1 MSDPFARE
9 ARDDIRRLS
18 DGLVSLEVEG
28 ADRETVDELFR
39 RAHSL
44 KGTFGMEGHDR
55 ASELA
60 HALED
65 LLDAVRSGEAA
76 PEDEVIDAGLAAV
89 DRLETMVDDVA
100 RSGSAQ
106 TDPSETIQ
114 RLRTAVEDAP
124 SGSALPASRESTDD
138 PSGVTFTGAD
148 GPSLNPDPAT
158 DDGVAFEQSAGDA
171 PSETEPEPAGVGFG
185 GAEPEPD
192 SESESDPDAGGMSA
206 EEALDAASEF
216 DDLDALIE
224 DLDGDDDTFDDLEG
238 GGAFGGGDE
247 TPEPAGDAGTEPT
260 SVATDAGERAPSAV
274 GTAAGVGGDDEFA
287 EVKAEVEDGATSVDE
302 LQSEIDAVSFG
313 EFDDDD
319 EMSIGD
325 LVGLAADDDGSVAT
339 DEDAPPAGVEGSAQT
354 EPEPE
359 PEPDTTEPVES
370 ETAVQ
375 AEPEPEP
382 EIDELV
388 GDEFGSAFDEPETE
402 PEPMDDPD
410 PDGDGERALREVL
423 DAMGAADASAGSQMS
438 EPQTEEQA
446 SDTPA
451 GSEPGSETEAGPDPG
466 SEFRRDSGLAEFE
479 SRFDGA
485 FDREETTVRPSEA
498 ASTFEGSSLQTERFR
513 VERGGVGLAA
523 ERRPDEVQSL
533 TVDVEYADELL
544 SLAEELSVDLQRLR
558 TVDAPTGGRE
568 AALDD
573 LTDVA
578 RRVQRTVMDIRLMPL
593 RTATAGL
600 QRVVRDVARETGT
613 EARFTA
619 SGEDVKLDRSII
631 SRIGDPIVHMVRNAV
646 DHGIESP
653 AERRAAGKPETGTVE
668 LRAQRTGEN
677 VVIEVAD
684 DGAGVDADAVRERAV
699 AEGVVE
705 ADEARAMAD
714 AEAYDL
720 LFHPGLSTSEEVTET
735 SGRGVG
741 MDVVRDAAQA
751 LNGSAEVESE
761 PGEGTLVR
769 LTIPASVA
777 MAEVVFVE
785 AGGEQFGL
793 PRDAV
798 EHVGRTGG
806 SALGR
811 EGGLLAAETD
821 GRQVDL
827 AAALGAGETGSDAA
841 EVRARTQDGV
851 VALRCDRVLDTREVV
866 ITPYDDLLSDVE
878 VVSGTTAAADGRLV
892 NIVDVEGL

>member
-9 ARDDIRRLS
+9 ARDDIQRLS

-44 KGTFGMEGHDR
+44 KGTFGMEGHNR

-76 PEDEVIDAGLAAV
+76 PEDEMIDAGLAAV
-89 DRLETMVDDVA
+89 DRLETMVDDIA
-100 RSGSAQ
+100 QSGSAQ
-106 TDPSETIQ
+106 ADPSETVQ
-114 RLRTAVEDAP
+114 RLRAAVEHAP
-124 SGSALPASRESTDD
+124 RGSTLPESRESTDD
-138 PSGVTFTGAD
+138 SGGVTFTGVD
-148 GPSLNPDPAT
+148 GPSLDPDPAT
-158 DDGVAFEQSAGDA
+158 DDSVRFEQSAGDDA
-171 PSETEPEPAGVGFG
+171 PSETEPEPAGVEFE
-185 GAEPEPD
+185 EPEPKSD
-192 SESESDPDAGGMSA
+192 SESESGAGGMSA
-206 EEALDAASEF
+206 EEALEAASEF
-216 DDLDALIE
+216 DDLDTLIE
-224 DLDGDDDTFDDLEG
+224 DLDGDDDAFDDLEG

-247 TPEPAGDAGTEPT
+247 TPEPAGDAGTEPA
-260 SVATDAGERAPSAV
+260 SAATDAGGRASSAV

-287 EVKAEVEDGATSVDE
+287 EVKAEVDDGVASVDE

-319 EMSIGD
+319 EMSIDD

-339 DEDAPPAGVEGSAQT
+339 GEDAGPAGVEASVQA
-354 EPEPE
+354 EPEPGAE
-359 PEPDTTEPVES
+359 PTPNTTEPVES
-370 ETAVQ
+370 EAN
-375 AEPEPEP
+375 AEPEPGAGP

-402 PEPMDDPD
+402 PEPADDPD
-410 PDGDGERALREVL
+410 PDGERALREVL
-423 DAMGAADASAGSQMS
+423 DAMGATDASAGSQVS
-438 EPQTEEQA
+438 DPQAEERA
-446 SDTPA
+446 SDAPVESGPEPEVET
-451 GSEPGSETEAGPDPG
+451 GSDPE

-485 FDREETTVRPSEA
+485 FDHEETTVRPSEA
-498 ASTFEGSSLQTERFR
+498 ASTIEDSPLQTERFR
-513 VERGGVGLAA
+513 VERAGVGLAA

-578 RRVQRTVMDIRLMPL
+578 RRIQRTVMDIRLMPL

-600 QRVVRDVARETGT
+600 QRVVRDVARETET

-720 LFHPGLSTSEEVTET
+720 LFQPGLSTSEEVTET

-769 LTIPASVA
+769 LMVPASVA

-793 PRDAV
+793 PRDVV
-798 EHVGRTGG
+798 EHVGRTGE

-827 AAALGAGETGSDAA
+827 ATALGAGETGSDAA
-841 EVRARTQDGV
+841 EVRVRTRDGV
-851 VALRCDRVLDTREVV
+851 VALHCDRVLDTREVV
-866 ITPYDDLLSDVE
+866 ITPYDDLLSDIG